1 VYGARVAED
10 PRAAPD
16 TSRDDRKAATGRCV
30 GVVDLGTNSTRLLVA
45 DIQDGSV
52 AELDR
57 RTTVTRL
64 GEGVEATG
72 RLSDAAIA
80 RVCEALAVYREVL
93 DRLGAEEVVAVATSA
108 MRDAE
113 NGRAFRDEIRERFGI
128 DARTISGDEE
138 ARLTF
143 LGATSGRRAGADTLV
158 IDIGGGSTEYVTGQ
172 AGSDPGFHVSTRMG
186 SVRHTERH
194 LHSDPPTADEMA
206 ALADDARA
214 IVHAD
219 VPADVRERVE
229 EGIAVAGTAT
239 SLAAIAQE
247 LDPYDPE
254 KVHGYRLGRGTCER
268 IVSQLAALTVAARRR
283 VTGLHPDR
291 APTIVAGAVIL
302 LESMRAFGL
311 DEIEISEADI
321 LHGAALAAVAGE
333 QSGRD

>member
-1 VYGARVAED
+1 MVAED

-16 TSRDDRKAATGRCV
+16 TSRDGVAAEGPDGGRRV

-45 DIQDGSV
+45 EVQDGHV
-52 AELDR
+52 GELDR

-64 GEGVEATG
+64 GQGVEATG
-72 RLSDAAIA
+72 RLADEAIA

-93 DRLGAEEVVAVATSA
+93 DRLGVTDVVAVATSA
-108 MRDAE
+108 MRDAA
-113 NGRAFRDEIRERFGI
+113 NGPAFRDEIRQRFGM

-143 LGATSGRRAGADTLV
+143 LGATAGRRAGAETLV

-172 AGSDPGFHVSTRMG
+172 AGSNPGFHVSTRMG

-194 LHSDPPTADEMA
+194 LHSDPPTAAEMA
-206 ALADDARA
+206 ALAEDVRS
-214 IVHAD
+214 IVRNE
-219 VPADVRERVE
+219 VPGEVRERVE

-239 SLAAIAQE
+239 TLAATAQE
-247 LDPYDPE
+247 LDPYDPD
-254 KVHGYRLGRGTCER
+254 KVHGYRLGQATIER
-268 IVSQLAALTVAARRR
+268 IVAQLAALTVAQRRR

-302 LESMRAFGL
+302 LESIRAFEL
-311 DEIEISEADI
+311 DEIEVSEADI
-321 LHGAALAAVAGE
+321 LHGAALAAT
-333 QSGRD
+333 SGDATES

>member
-10 PRAAPD
+10 PRTAPD
-16 TSRDDRKAATGRCV
+16 TSRDGVATGGHRV

-45 DIQDGSV
+45 EVEDRRV

-64 GEGVEATG
+64 GQGVEATG
-72 RLSDAAIA
+72 RLADEAIA

-93 DRLGAEEVVAVATSA
+93 DRLGAVEVVAVATSA

-113 NGRAFRDEIRERFGI
+113 NGPAFRDEIRERFGI

-194 LHSDPPTADEMA
+194 LKSDPPTADEMA
-206 ALADDARA
+206 ALAEDARA
-214 IVHAD
+214 IVAAE
-219 VPADVRERVE
+219 VRAEVRERVE

-239 SLAAIAQE
+239 TLAAIAQE

-254 KVHGYRLGRGTCER
+254 KVHGYRVGLGTCER
-268 IVSQLAALTVAARRR
+268 IVAQLAALTVAARRR

-302 LESMRAFGL
+302 LESMRCFEL
-311 DEIEISEADI
+311 DEIEVSEADI
-321 LHGAALAAVAGE
+321 LHGAALAATG
-333 QSGRD
+333 